1 MLSNILKV
9 ASPILWGSIYI
20 FDFKMITFLLKATI
34 EDYCL
39 FIGTLFSA
47 VVLSPLRFD
56 YRLFNDTSITHDK
69 NHIKP
74 YQMSRNVKN
83 QGLNYP
89 THHIKIILR
98 LETQLFCLLFYYNIY
113 III

>member
-1 MLSNILKV
+1 
-9 ASPILWGSIYI
+9 
-20 FDFKMITFLLKATI
+20 MITFMLKEAI

-56 YRLFNDTSITHDK
+56 YRLFNYMSITQDK
-69 NHIKP
+69 NYIKP

-89 THHIKIILR
+89 THHITIILR
-98 LETQLFCLLFYYNIY
+98 LETQ
-113 III
+113 